1 MSIDEAILTEIRN
14 RLASVEAALST
25 LIQQRT
31 VKEWYSISEVAEL
44 LGKAEF
50 TVREW
55 ARLGRIHA
63 KKKPSGRG
71 LTSEWMISGEELT
84 RIRNEGL
91 LPVERPYRHVK

>member
-1 MSIDEAILTEIRN
+1 MNSEPTIYQEILG
-14 RLASVEAALST
+14 RLKVLESMVST
-25 LIQQRT
+25 LVQQRT
-31 VKEWYSISEVAEL
+31 VKEWYSTAEVAEL

-71 LTSEWMISGEELT
+71 LASEWMISHEELL

-91 LPVERPYRHVK
+91 LPVERPYRHVD